1 MLHLNKQI
9 VIRMKLQKVI
19 KTFLIVSVA
28 AFYFAIMPR
37 CSRTNQLMDYVIF
50 AAKTVKNMYS
60 VRFLVIR
67 KFSAIIS
74 LYDFRSIA
82 KEGDRTLY
90 KVYC

>member
-1 MLHLNKQI
+1 
-9 VIRMKLQKVI
+9 MKLQKVI
-19 KTFLIVSVA
+19 KTFLIVSAA